1 MSLADDL
8 KHLRSAE
15 LNAAIDEIDPEFVLE
30 IPSSTLS
37 EILDHCGARPGS
49 RTFPLTREEEGVGIA
64 AGLALAGR
72 RVLMIIQDNGLGN
85 ALTALTT
92 FPLAYH
98 VPLLLLVARR
108 GGLGEYNSMIHT
120 FSERVEEIVEAAG
133 LRAFELDSRTPL
145 ELWRSTLVRAYAYA
159 QTTHRPIIVF
169 CNLMGG

>member
-1 MSLADDL
+1 M
-8 KHLRSAE
+8 
-15 LNAAIDEIDPEFVLE
+15 
-30 IPSSTLS
+30 
-37 EILDHCGARPGS
+37 
-49 RTFPLTREEEGVGIA
+49 GIA

-92 FPLAYH
+92 FPQAYH

-133 LRAFELDSRTPL
+133 LRTFELDSRTPL
-145 ELWRSTLVRAYAYA
+145 EFWRSTLVRAYAYA